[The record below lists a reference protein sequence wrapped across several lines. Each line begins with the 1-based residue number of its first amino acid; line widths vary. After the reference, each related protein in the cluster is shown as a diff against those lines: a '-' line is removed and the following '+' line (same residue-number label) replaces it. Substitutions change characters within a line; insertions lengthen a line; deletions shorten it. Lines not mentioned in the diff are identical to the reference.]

1 MTRPEPMS
9 QTALVLIDFQ
19 NDYFQGGAYPLVGT
33 SQAAVAA
40 SRVLTAFR
48 ERGNTVV
55 HVRHASTEADATFFV
70 PGTHGAEINAALR
83 PLDSETVVTKTN
95 INAFLGTGLQDIL
108 DAAGTREVV
117 AVGAMSHMCVDAF
130 VRAAADFG
138 YQVTVLHDAV
148 ATRDLDFDGRQVLAQ
163 DVQAAFM
170 SALAFAYARV
180 IATEDYLSS
189 P

>member
-1 MTRPEPMS
+1 MS

-19 NDYFQGGAYPLVGT
+19 NDYFEDGAYPLVGIR
-33 SQAAVAA
+33 QAAAVAG
-40 SRVLTAFR
+40 SVLAAFR
-48 ERGNTVV
+48 ECGNTVI
-55 HVRHASTEADATFFV
+55 HVKHAATEADATFFV
-70 PGTHGAEINAALR
+70 PGTQGAEINTAVH

-95 INAFLGTGLQDIL
+95 INAFLGTGLKDIL
-108 DAAGTREVV
+108 DAAGASDVV

-138 YQVTVLHDAV
+138 YQVTVLYDAV
-148 ATRDLDFDGRQVLAQ
+148 ATRDLDFGGRQVSAQ
-163 DVQAAFM
+163 DVHAAFM

-180 IATEDYLSS
+180 IAAEDYLAS